1 MQGPDLTKKLKEYSS
16 EMEAIKHQAII
27 YKPTKAED

>member
-1 MQGPDLTKKLKEYSS
+1 MQNPEFSKKLREYTN

-27 YKPTKAED
+27 YKPTKA